1 MLSLEKNTLEK
12 KQTFIFIFI
21 PKLIPNQ
28 MQNLVFFLKKNNFS
42 IERISKKNNK
52 KKFISFLKNSNFIL
66 ENKGDFERNQLKLV
80 IDFLNQSA
88 VINGIF
94 FKNEILNLDR
104 ITKLQNASRFR
115 S

>member
-1 MLSLEKNTLEK
+1 MLSFEKNTLEN

-21 PKLIPNQ
+21 PKLIPKQ

-42 IERISKKNNK
+42 IERITKKNNK
-52 KKFISFLKNSNFIL
+52 KAFVSFLKNSNFIL
-66 ENKGDFERNQLKLV
+66 ENIGDLEKNQLKLV

-104 ITKLQNASRFR
+104 VTKLEKVSRFR